1 MDSSLMHK
9 DVFRAIFR
17 DDESETLLDVEPL
30 DSSRLGGEV
39 SQVVELAAV
48 SNNKALSRLGEC

>member
-1 MDSSLMHK
+1 MHK